1 MKKTTFFTL
10 FICFTILVSAQN
22 EKPSYTYLNKGTAV
36 VGIGLSPVSS
46 DMMYSFTDLSIE
58 KGRSSYGLL
67 LSPMFGKFVQK
78 SWMIGAMGFVGFHSE
93 RYNYTSYRMGTGGQS
108 LGPYNAKNVD
118 NAFDIGLAPFSRYYF
133 SFNRR
138 NSFAFFLQGALP
150 AIYSYNNSKD
160 IIDFPSGKQEII
172 STYENFSLRGS
183 IGFGLSVQGKFGSVD
198 THVSNM
204 GWFFSFNKQLR
215 LHK

>member
-1 MKKTTFFTL
+1 MKKTTLLFLFTSFTL
-10 FICFTILVSAQN
+10 IVTAQN
-22 EKPSYTYLNKGTAV
+22 DKPVYNYLNKGTAV

-58 KGRSSYGLL
+58 KGRSAYGLL
-67 LSPMFGKFVQK
+67 LSPMFGKFVLK
-78 SWMIGAMGFVGFHSE
+78 NWMIGAMGFVGFHSD
-93 RYNYTSYRMGTGGQS
+93 RNNYTAYTGGP
-108 LGPYNAKNVD
+108 GAPVPYNVKDID

-133 SFNRR
+133 SFNSR

-150 AIYSYNNSKD
+150 AVYTSIGRKD
-160 IIDFPSGKQEII
+160 VIDFPSGKQEI
-172 STYENFSLRGS
+172 SSKYDNFSLKGS
-183 IGFGLSVQGKFGSVD
+183 IGFGLSVQGKFGAVD

-204 GWFFSFNKQLR
+204 GWFFCFNKQLR